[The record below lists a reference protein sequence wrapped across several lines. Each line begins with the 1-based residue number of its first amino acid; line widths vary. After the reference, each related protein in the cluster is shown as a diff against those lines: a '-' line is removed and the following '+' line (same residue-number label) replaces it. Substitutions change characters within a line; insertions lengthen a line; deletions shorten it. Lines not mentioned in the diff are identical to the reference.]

1 MSAPAILPLFR
12 SERQLRIVAMLFTGT
27 DRPLTIAEIANVAD
41 VTPVTASREVNRLAG
56 HGLVVTET
64 QGRNVLVSAN
74 WALPWAHEL
83 QSILIQ
89 TVGVLGS
96 LSSALSNLKQIEAA
110 YIYGSWASRY
120 LGERGPAPRDIDVL
134 VIGNVALR
142 TVRNACKPV
151 EDELRIELNPVVVTA
166 DRWNAQ
172 KPEPFITQLREHP
185 LVEISLTR

>member
-12 SERQLRIVAMLFTGT
+12 SERQLRIVATLFTGT
-27 DRPLTIAEIANVAD
+27 DRPLTIAELANIAD
-41 VTPVTASREVNRLAG
+41 VTPVTASREVSRLAE

-96 LSSALSNLKQIEAA
+96 LSSALSNLKQIEAV

>member
-12 SERQLRIVAMLFTGT
+12 SERQLRIVATLFTGA
-27 DRPLTIAEIANVAD
+27 DRPLTIAELAD
-41 VTPVTASREVNRLAG
+41 TAGVTPVTASREVSRLAE

-64 QGRNVLVSAN
+64 QGRNVLVAAN

-89 TVGVLGS
+89 TVGVLGR
-96 LSSALSNLKQIEAA
+96 LTSALSNLNQIEAA
-110 YIYGSWASRY
+110 YIYGSWAARY
-120 LGERGPAPRDIDVL
+120 RGEPGPPPRDIDVL

-166 DRWNAQ
+166 DRWKAK
-172 KPEPFITQLREHP
+172 KPEPFIAQLREHP
-185 LVEISLTR
+185 LVEIPLTR

>member
-12 SERQLRIVAMLFTGT
+12 SERQLRIVATLFTGT
-27 DRPLTIAEIANVAD
+27 DRPLTIAELANIAD
-41 VTPVTASREVNRLAG
+41 VTPVTASREVSRLAE

>member
-41 VTPVTASREVNRLAG
+41 VTPVTASREVSRLAG

-89 TVGVLGS
+89 TGGVLGQLTTAFS
-96 LSSALSNLKQIEAA
+96 QLEHVDAA
-110 YIYGSWASRY
+110 YLCGSWAARY
-120 LGERGPAPRDIDVL
+120 RGESGPAPRDIDVL
-134 VIGNVALR
+134 VIGTIALR
-142 TVRNACKPV
+142 TVHNACKPV
-151 EDELRIELNPVVVTA
+151 EAELRIELNPVVVTA
-166 DRWNAQ
+166 DRWNAK
-172 KPEPFITQLREHP
+172 KPEPFIAQLRERP
-185 LVEISLTR
+185 LVQVPLTR

>member
-12 SERQLRIVAMLFTGT
+12 SERQLRIVATLFTGA
-27 DRPLTIAEIANVAD
+27 DRPLTIAELAD
-41 VTPVTASREVNRLAG
+41 TAGVTPVTASREVSRLAE

-64 QGRNVLVSAN
+64 QGRNVLVAAN
-74 WALPWAHEL
+74 WSLPWAHEL

-89 TVGVLGS
+89 TVGVLGR
-96 LSSALSNLKQIEAA
+96 LTSALSNLNQIEAA
-110 YIYGSWASRY
+110 YIYGSWAARY
-120 LGERGPAPRDIDVL
+120 RGEPGPPPRDIDVL

-166 DRWNAQ
+166 DRWKAK
-172 KPEPFITQLREHP
+172 KPEPFIAQLREHP
-185 LVEISLTR
+185 LVEIPLTR